1 MSVLRRMRGVKVLKA
16 VSSPVRLKIL
26 NLLFDKGALSYTE
39 LMNSLKLN
47 PARDAGRFAYHLK
60 FLLKADLI
68 ETDTESK
75 KYLLTDLGRLIIDVT
90 DKIESKAFRQ
100 RKKLVRTSRFALE
113 EFDTNKIASSLIKEA
128 KMPAELAQKVAKET
142 EKRLLKSK
150 IKYLTA
156 PLVREVV
163 NAVLIE
169 KGLEDYRH
177 KLTRLGLP
185 IYDVKTLIE
194 TKSKNFQGAAS
205 VHEEAGKII
214 LNEYTLLN
222 VFPRDVADAY
232 LSGALHIKDLGPWI
246 LKPEEIIH
254 DLRFFFKNGITLK
267 KIAPFQIFCP
277 PPKNFKSAISMIHNI
292 LLHSNKE
299 TCKSQALEYFNI
311 FLAPFVKNESSQKVE
326 DTLKSFVYFVHQHVN
341 VSLCLEPTIPPF
353 IGEKPA
359 LGFSGKIVG
368 KYDDFEDESQLL
380 ASILLEIFAEENSI
394 KPLAN
399 PKLVLKIRPESFK
412 NENAKELLLK
422 AHQLALKGE
431 SVYFANLG
439 KKNRGFSVFS
449 ASGFKLNSDLSG
461 DWEIDTLRVG
471 CLGKVSINLPRV
483 ACESERDERKFL
495 EILKERVEMAA
506 RALEIKYR
514 MIRQRRVGLLPFL
527 LQENNGDYYFRF
539 EKCSRLINLVGFKEA
554 VESFQR
560 EDFYESEK
568 TLNFAHKIIENI
580 LNTISKIGKKR
591 EKRLLITGLP
601 DFEASER
608 LARLDIEKYG
618 VAKVRFSGTK
628 EKPFYSSVNKLAL
641 QDDTIPL
648 KILNLTKEM
657 NRFLQGGNLT
667 VIELGNVNYGSE
679 FLFSLT
685 QHVLKDYEIDFIAY
699 NRGLTYCYGCRK
711 SWFGFLHKCPLCG
724 STSNI
729 KTFDRFALA

>member
-16 VSSPVRLKIL
+16 VSSPVRLRIL

-75 KYLLTDLGRLIIDVT
+75 KYCLTDLGRLIIDVT

-150 IKYLTA
+150 TKYLTA

-185 IYDVKTLIE
+185 VYDVQMLIE
-194 TKSKNFQGAAS
+194 AKSKSFQGAAS

-214 LNEYTLLN
+214 LDEYTLLN
-222 VFPRDVADAY
+222 IFPRDVADAY
-232 LSGALHIKDLGPWI
+232 LSGALHIKDLGSWI

-254 DLRFFFKNGITLK
+254 DLRFFFKNGINLK
-267 KIAPFQIFCP
+267 KINPFQIFCHS
-277 PPKNFKSAISMIHNI
+277 PKNFESALSMILNI
-292 LLHSNKE
+292 LLHSDKE
-299 TCKSQALEYFNI
+299 VCKSQTLEYFNV
-311 FLAPFVKNESSQKVE
+311 FLAPFIKDESLQKIK
-326 DTLKSFVYFVHQHVN
+326 DTLSSFVFFVHQHVN
-341 VSLCLEPTIPPF
+341 VSLCLEPTIPNF
-353 IGEKPA
+353 IAEKPA

-368 KYDDFEDESQLL
+368 KYEDFKDESQLL
-380 ASILLEIFAEENSI
+380 ASILLKIFVEENGI
-394 KPLAN
+394 KPLTN
-399 PKLVLKIRPESFK
+399 PELIIKIRSEVFIDGK
-412 NENAKELLLK
+412 AKELLLE
-422 AHQLALKGE
+422 AHQLASKGE
-431 SVYFANLG
+431 SIYFANLG
-439 KKNRGFSVFS
+439 NENRGFSVFS
-449 ASGFKLNSDLSG
+449 ASGFKLSPDLSG
-461 DWEIDTLRVG
+461 DWEIDTLRTS
-471 CLGKVSINLPRV
+471 CLGSVSINLPRV
-483 ACESERDERKFL
+483 ACESEKDERKFL

-514 MIRQRRVGLLPFL
+514 MIRQRRIGLLPFL
-527 LQENNGDYYFRF
+527 LQENNGDYYLRL
-539 EKCSRLINLVGFKEA
+539 ENCSRLINLVGFKEA
-554 VESFQR
+554 IEAFQR
-560 EDFYESEK
+560 ENFYEGGK
-568 TLNFAHKIIENI
+568 TLEFAHKIIENVSS
-580 LNTISKIGKKR
+580 TINKIGKKR
-591 EKRLLITGLP
+591 GKRLFITALP
-601 DFEASER
+601 DFKASER
-608 LARLDIEKYG
+608 LARLDIERYG
-618 VAKVRFSGTK
+618 VAKVKFSGSK
-628 EKPFYSSVNKLAL
+628 EKPFYSTINKLRL
-641 QDDTIPL
+641 QGGTLPL
-648 KILNLTKEM
+648 KILNLTGQINK
-657 NRFLQGGNLT
+657 FLQGGNLT
-667 VIELGNVNYGSE
+667 VIELDDAKYDSE
-679 FLFSLT
+679 FLFPIT
-685 QHVLKDYEIDFIAY
+685 QHVFKNYEIDFITY
-699 NRGLTYCYGCRK
+699 NRKLTYCYGCKK
-711 SWFGFLHKCPLCG
+711 SWFGFLHKCPLCE